1 MDESSP
7 QQPMP
12 SPAGAPG
19 TRSRFEPG
27 DVIAGSWRIT
37 RQLGAMRLD
46 EIYEGTSIVSGDTV
60 ALRVIRRDD
69 GRDDATFRRFS
80 RVARRLSATRHPN
93 VQRILGLATHE
104 SETGGVRERVVL
116 LATEIVNGETLTHRV
131 RRSGPLRGEAAEQ
144 FAREFCEGLDAI
156 HRARVLHGDITGTS
170 VVFASSGDG
179 TERVVITDLAFLSS
193 GEGDDQAM
201 ARAVGSP
208 AYRAPEQITGRK
220 LHRASDIFSLGAVIY
235 EAFTARLPFTGGNLL
250 ALDFRQ
256 LEEKPRNPGE
266 VVPGLDP
273 NQGRAI
279 LRCLA
284 RAPEDRF
291 ERASEVLEAMR
302 GRDVATPRFRQTV
315 RTLGAASLLITLM
328 IGGSA
333 FLSWVSFLEDRRLG
347 VERVLRS
354 RPAIAVMPIRPYR
367 LSDRDAWVP
376 VAVAELL
383 RLELARDDGLR
394 VAPREAVTGAVADLS
409 LRDVEALTPEALHHL
424 LSLAGA
430 EQVVVGS
437 CALSESGGVRRVS
450 LDLCLQDARTGETVG
465 TVFESG
471 LLSGLPD
478 LAARVAE
485 RIRPII
491 GAPASQRGPGSP
503 KIEEWSSAGLEAYSR
518 GLSNLDE
525 KRAAEAVSALRLAA
539 TTDAGNPTVRLALSQ
554 AWWIS
559 GDLARAIDEAKRAW
573 DASEGLSRER
583 SMELELRHAELRAD
597 RARAMEVYR
606 RLIRNYPD
614 RIDHGLGLVGAL
626 IRAQDFDEARRA
638 LQSMRSATSTPRDPR
653 VELATAR
660 LESQSGRFAEAL
672 AAAEAAAELAEEL
685 GARALFAEALIEKS
699 WAAAATGDMETA
711 TTSLE
716 RATEVFRSRGDVDE
730 VARLTAMR
738 ASLENQAG
746 RFDAAIAS
754 LEESERIYTTIGQ
767 RQGVA
772 ATRGSIALLLA
783 SRGRHHD
790 AAQHFAAAIEGF
802 VAVGDHENATRSRI
816 GLAESLRSLGALS
829 AAEAQLRAA
838 LSTPQSGGEPLYR
851 GLALLERARLETERG
866 NVARSNELLRDAAAV
881 FQERRFGD
889 GLREVEILRGVD
901 AWLAGDATEAK
912 RILLAT
918 MSQATTRGDD
928 TAGCRAALA
937 LARID
942 ATSGDAAAALSAA
955 EGCVETLAAHA
966 SPSEATMARAVG
978 AIAALRVGDRSRAR
992 TLLDGLGG
1000 RTASEEDFVARATT
1014 EIALARWRGTS
1025 ASKLMELAASASDA
1039 SMRLVELD
1047 ALLAAADLAGRSGD
1061 GALRTSA
1068 LERAE
1073 ALARRRELVAYTRL
1087 VDAARASAPR

>member
-1 MDESSP
+1 MDDSLP
-7 QQPMP
+7 QQPPP
-12 SPAGAPG
+12 SLTIARNGP
-19 TRSRFEPG
+19 SRFEPG
-27 DVIAGSWRIT
+27 AVVSGKWRIT

-46 EIYEGTSIVSGDTV
+46 EIYEAEQVESGEIV

-80 RVARRLSATRHPN
+80 RVARRLGATHHPN

-104 SETGGVRERVVL
+104 SETDGVRERVVL
-116 LATEIVNGETLTHRV
+116 LATEVVTGETLTHRV
-131 RRSGPLRGEAAEQ
+131 RRAGPLRGDAAKQ
-144 FAREFCEGLDAI
+144 FAKEFCEGLDAI
-156 HRARVLHGDITGTS
+156 HRAHVLHGDITGTS

-179 TERVVITDLAFLSS
+179 AERVVITDLAFLSS

-201 ARAVGSP
+201 ARVVGSP

-256 LEEKPRNPGE
+256 LEEKPRHPGE
-266 VVPGLDP
+266 VVEGLDP
-273 NQGRAI
+273 NQERAI

-291 ERASEVLEAMR
+291 ERATEVLQAMR
-302 GRDVATPRFRQTV
+302 GEDVATPRFRQTV

-333 FLSWVSFLEDRRLG
+333 LLSWVSFLEDRRLG

-354 RPAIAVMPIRPYR
+354 RPAIAVMPIRADG
-367 LSDRDAWVP
+367 LSDRDDWVP
-376 VAVAELL
+376 VAAAELL
-383 RLELARDDGLR
+383 RLELSRDDGLR
-394 VAPREAVTGAVADLS
+394 VAPREAVRGAVADLS
-409 LRDVEALTPEALHHL
+409 LHGTETLTPEALRHL

-437 CALSESGGVRRVS
+437 CRLSDSGGVNHVS

-465 TVFESG
+465 SVFESG
-471 LLSGLPD
+471 PLSELPGI
-478 LAARVAE
+478 AARVAE
-485 RIRPII
+485 RVRPII

-503 KIEEWSSAGLEAYSR
+503 RIEEWSSAGLEAYAR
-518 GLSNLDE
+518 GLSSLDG
-525 KRAAEAVSALRLAA
+525 KRAEEAVSALRLAA

-559 GDLARAIDEAKRAW
+559 GDVARAIDEAKRAW
-573 DASEGLSRER
+573 DASAGLSRER

-626 IRAQDFDEARRA
+626 IRARDFDEARRA
-638 LQSMRSATSTPRDPR
+638 LQSMRSATATPRDPR
-653 VELATAR
+653 IELATAR

-672 AAAEAAAELAEEL
+672 AAAEAAAELAQEL
-685 GARALFAEALIEKS
+685 GARELFAEALMEKS
-699 WAAAATGDMETA
+699 WASAATGDVGKA

-738 ASLENQAG
+738 ASLETQAG
-746 RFDAAIAS
+746 RFEAAIAS

-802 VAVGDHENATRSRI
+802 AAVGDHENATRSRI
-816 GLAESLRSLGALS
+816 GLAESLLSLGALS

-838 LSTPQSGGEPLYR
+838 LSTLQAGGEPLQL
-851 GLALLERARLETERG
+851 GLALLARARVETERG
-866 NVARSNELLRDAAAV
+866 NVARSNELLREAGAV

-901 AWLAGDATEAK
+901 AWLAGDATGAR
-912 RILLAT
+912 RILVAT
-918 MSQATTRGDD
+918 MTQAATRGDD
-928 TAGCRAALA
+928 AAGCRAALA

-942 ATSGDAAAALSAA
+942 AWSGDSATALSAA
-955 EGCVETLAAHA
+955 EGCVDTLAAHG
-966 SPSEATMARAVG
+966 SPSEATMARAIA
-978 AIAALRVGDRSRAR
+978 AIAALRVGDRARAR
-992 TLLDGLGG
+992 TLLDGLGE
-1000 RTASEEDFVARATT
+1000 RAASEEDFVARAMT
-1014 EIALARWRGTS
+1014 EIARARWKGTGT
-1025 ASKLMELAASASDA
+1025 SKLMQLATRSSEA

-1047 ALLAAADLAGRSGD
+1047 ALLAAADIAAAAGDRPTR
-1061 GALRTSA
+1061 ASA
-1068 LERAE
+1068 LARAE
-1073 ALARRRELVAYTRL
+1073 ALARRRALVAYTRL